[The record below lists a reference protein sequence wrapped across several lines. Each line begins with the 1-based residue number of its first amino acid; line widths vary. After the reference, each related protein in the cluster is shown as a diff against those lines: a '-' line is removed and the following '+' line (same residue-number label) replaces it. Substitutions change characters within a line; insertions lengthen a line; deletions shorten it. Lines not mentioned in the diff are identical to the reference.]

1 MALLEGFSTKNSP
14 ATSPFPN
21 HTASWDTPE
30 RGGHGRGAWEASV
43 PRTWCVTSSPWAVLD
58 PVARSGLHGH
68 STWVSQLGTERQ
80 GSHQEDHDPAG
91 PKRGE
96 SRPHHAF
103 GLDTCLAWRVSST
116 KLGTASESKTSLG
129 YGLRHKAS
137 GRAPPPISTSP
148 ASGQRL
154 QESWAPFLCLPGV
167 SIVLSGSGSLC
178 IHGEQLRR

>member
-1 MALLEGFSTKNSP
+1 MKVSPQRTLQQLLPSP
-14 ATSPFPN
+14 TTQPAGTPRSGED
-21 HTASWDTPE
+21 TA
-30 RGGHGRGAWEASV
+30 RGAWEASV

-137 GRAPPPISTSP
+137 GRAPPPTSTSP
-148 ASGQRL
+148 ASGQHL
-154 QESWAPFLCLPGV
+154 QEWAPFLCLPGV